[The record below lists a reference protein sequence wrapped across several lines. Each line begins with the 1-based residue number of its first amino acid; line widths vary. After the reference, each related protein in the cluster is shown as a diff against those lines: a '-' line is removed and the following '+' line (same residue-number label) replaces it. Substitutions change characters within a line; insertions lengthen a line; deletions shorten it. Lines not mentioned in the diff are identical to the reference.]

1 MAEIIDQDRIE
12 KTIIIAAPVSKVWD
26 ALTDHEKFGAWFRVK
41 LYGPFKVG
49 EVTRGHITYPGYENL
64 KWETLVVRIEPEEV
78 FAFSWHPNAI
88 DPDTD
93 YSGEPQ
99 ILVEFRLSPSDGG
112 TRLFITESGFS
123 KLPDARRLEA
133 LRSNSEGWD
142 IQAQNIADYVTGE

>member
-1 MAEIIDQDRIE
+1 
-12 KTIIIAAPVSKVWD
+12 VWD
-26 ALTDHEKFGAWFRVK
+26 ALTDHEKFGEWFRVK

-49 EVTRGHITYPGYENL
+49 EVTHGHITYPGYENV
-64 KWETLVVRIEPEEV
+64 KWETWVVRMEPETV

-99 ILVEFRLSPSDGG
+99 ILVEFRLAPSDGG